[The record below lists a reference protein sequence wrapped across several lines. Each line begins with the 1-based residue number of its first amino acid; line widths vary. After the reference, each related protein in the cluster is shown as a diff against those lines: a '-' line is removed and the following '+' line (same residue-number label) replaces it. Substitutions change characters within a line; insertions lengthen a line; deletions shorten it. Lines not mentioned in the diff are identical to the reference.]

1 MHLPRP
7 CLILPLL
14 LAALVPACT
23 LPDKLCIGD
32 CPEEVD
38 PDSETSTP
46 DETGD
51 PDLTTTAGESS
62 ESGESG
68 EPLAS
73 CEIPDD
79 LGPFGDCADAS
90 FEPGEFC
97 FIEGGGT
104 DSPKDISAAISGR
117 FDASGDDLLIAH
129 GDGTVTMMLDDEAPG
144 IDFEPTVLQVDLP
157 TPFVPT
163 GVGDLDEDGHPDV
176 VGRMPGETV
185 DYIEVILIDDGH
197 LSGASAIDQ
206 GKLVFGPAI
215 ADWNLD
221 DHLDLVVIAPNG
233 DLDDVFVLHGDG
245 TGEFTPELS
254 FTMNLGDQQVIMGDL
269 GDDGRGNDWV
279 FMSPDAELEILMT
292 SPGDVNL
299 SRALGPDLFAR
310 DAKIADLG
318 GDARG
323 DIVVLTDDTSTGTST
338 LHVLI
343 QTGTPVE
350 PDFLIQRYPVVCGAT
365 TLALG
370 RLDGDDAL
378 DIAVVGPGDPTVM
391 IRRNDGQGGFAGV
404 THTILEPGID
414 QLHLVDASGD
424 GFLDIVGTSRT
435 TDKIRYM
442 SGTP

>member
-1 MHLPRP
+1 MHLPRTA
-7 CLILPLL
+7 LTLL
-14 LAALVPACT
+14 LASLAPACT

-38 PDSETSTP
+38 PDGETVTP

-51 PDLTTTAGESS
+51 PEPTTTAGESS
-62 ESGESG
+62 ETG
-68 EPLAS
+68 EPIAS
-73 CEIPDD
+73 CDIPDD

-90 FEPGEFC
+90 LAPGEFC
-97 FIEGGGT
+97 FIEGGGI
-104 DSPKDISAAISGR
+104 DSPKDIAAAISGR
-117 FDASGDDLLIAH
+117 FNAGGTDLLIAH
-129 GDGTVTMMLDDEAPG
+129 GDGTVTMMLDGESPG

-157 TPFVPT
+157 SPFVPT
-163 GVGDLDEDGHPDV
+163 GVGDIDEDGNDDV
-176 VGRMPGETV
+176 VGRLPGETA
-185 DYIEVILIDDGH
+185 DFIEVYMIANDQ

-221 DHLDLVVIAPNG
+221 DNLDLVVIAPNG
-233 DLDDVFVLHGDG
+233 DLDDVYILYGDG

-254 FTMNLGDQQVIMGDL
+254 FTTKIAGRMVFMGDL

-279 FMSPDAELEILMT
+279 FMSPEGDLDFLIT
-292 SPGDVNL
+292 SPGDVLL
-299 SRALGPDLFAR
+299 SRELGPDLVAR

-323 DIVVLTDDTSTGTST
+323 DIVVLTDDTATGTST
-338 LHVLI
+338 IHVLI

-370 RLDGDDAL
+370 RLDGDEAL

-391 IRRNDGQGGFAGV
+391 IRRNDGLGGFDGV
-404 THTILEPGID
+404 TRTLLEPGID

-424 GFLDIVGTSRT
+424 GYLDIVGTSRT
-435 TDKIRYM
+435 NNAIRHM
-442 SGTP
+442 SSAP